1 MSFKELEIKR
11 SYETT
16 ADKEQLLD
24 DFYIPVLSQSK
35 HYYRIAGF
43 FSSSSLSIA
52 LRGVEA
58 MVANGGQIKMLVS
71 PELSDDD
78 YAVLKNN
85 AFSDSSILY
94 KNFRLDDIKDNDY
107 LGLFAWLL
115 ANGKLEIKIVINKN
129 IKNSLFHQK
138 IGLMIDNDENMISFS
153 GSVNETAQ
161 AWLNNIEEFKTFKSW
176 VDVQNEYLQDDLKKF
191 IQYWNGDKDYA
202 EVYDIPKALREE
214 IIKRKPRNLDDLS
227 IMHSYVKR
235 NKEKTSKL
243 SLFPHQQSAVIEWL
257 KNDKSILMEMA
268 TGTGKT
274 RTAIGCILELLKS
287 GDNFL
292 AIVATPQST
301 LSKQWKDDV
310 KDLEITVDYQG
321 IIDGSV
327 AKWYN
332 ELEKL
337 LIEFY
342 FGNYKSGIIYTT
354 HATCS
359 DEKFIKAIEENKYNT
374 KILFICD
381 EVHGIGS
388 SKQRNALLPLYEY
401 RIGLSATPER
411 MFDEGGTNLIRQ
423 YFGGKSFEF
432 DISQALH
439 TINPLTGKPFLNK
452 YLYKP
457 VFVDLSEEE
466 MEKYKKITQNIIFL
480 KNQEDFDEDELNRQ
494 YTKRADILKNAINKL
509 EAYENVI
516 KGLQKE
522 ERIKDAITFVTDK
535 QMKYAMNF
543 LAQQGIIRE
552 KVTEG
557 ESTKKKV
564 TNDGLTERQKVIKD
578 FKEGNCQ
585 MLLGLK
591 CLDEGIDIPNAR
603 IAILLASSTNPREYI
618 QRVGRVI
625 RQSPNK
631 EISIIYDLIVAPDDG
646 SESSRLIL
654 EKEGRRANVIAQNA
668 ENYNV
673 VKQLFELRGV
683 KLDVDQ

>member
-16 ADKEQLLD
+16 ADKDQLLD

-191 IQYWNGDKDYA
+191 VQYWNGDKDYV

-310 KDLEITVDYQG
+310 KALEITVDYQG

-452 YLYKP
+452 YLYIP
-457 VFVDLSEEE
+457 VFVDLNEEE